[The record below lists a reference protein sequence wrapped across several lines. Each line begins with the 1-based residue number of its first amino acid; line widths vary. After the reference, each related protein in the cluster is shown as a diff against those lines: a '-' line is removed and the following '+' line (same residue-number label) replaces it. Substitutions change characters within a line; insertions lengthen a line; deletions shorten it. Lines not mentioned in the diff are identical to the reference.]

1 MDPRT
6 NNDINKTS
14 QGSLEFTRSKTG
26 KQAFISTLLAVL
38 AVVMMLGFVVSLF
51 QNGLSAASELLA
63 AGFIMTSIASLHSSS
78 IKN

>member
-1 MDPRT
+1 MEPRT
-6 NNDINKTS
+6 NNDINKTY
-14 QGSLEFTRSKTG
+14 QGSLEFTRSKAG

-38 AVVMMLGFVVSLF
+38 AVVLMFCFVISLF

-78 IKN
+78 TKN